1 MAAQEEYA
9 PAMWE
14 MGDVDSIPEISLD
27 TTIPGKF
34 KSTMTNILSRHG
46 TEVKL
51 LSEESIQTT
60 SQLSKKKLK
69 DLITKQNNEIM
80 AFLSNS
86 DKTPQLLGAAE
97 TIFRRFGQEI
107 PTIRM
112 NQRSPLKD
120 LNVDVSLEHAYQ
132 ELNDGVKLLKGC
144 GSLDDLMSQ
153 LKWLTNQYKNIGEE
167 VLRLE
172 TLLFQKIDRLDKV
185 NQRIPM
191 ITTLT
196 ENEALPEL
204 ISAFTKYSKSIY
216 ESSHFEEN
224 YIQLMEGYK
233 KWNLCRQLLSVQQM
247 MQKDTSDPSCSIC
260 LLEPVSHAI
269 APCGHTFCGT
279 CSRKQ
284 NTTCFICRGQI
295 RERIKLFFA

>member
-14 MGDVDSIPEISLD
+14 LGDADSIPEMSLD
-27 TTIPGKF
+27 TTVPGKF

-107 PTIRM
+107 PMIRM
-112 NQRSPLKD
+112 NQRDPLKD
-120 LNVDVSLEHAYQ
+120 LNVDVSLEPAYK
-132 ELNDGVKLLKGC
+132 ELNEGIKALKGE
-144 GSLDDLMSQ
+144 GSLEDLMNQ
-153 LKWLTNQYKNIGEE
+153 IKWLTNQYKNSGEE

-204 ISAFTKYSKSIY
+204 VGAFTKYAKSIY
-216 ESSHFEEN
+216 DSSHFEEN
-224 YIQLMEGYK
+224 YIKLMEGYK

>member
-1 MAAQEEYA
+1 
-9 PAMWE
+9 
-14 MGDVDSIPEISLD
+14 
-27 TTIPGKF
+27 
-34 KSTMTNILSRHG
+34 
-46 TEVKL
+46 
-51 LSEESIQTT
+51 
-60 SQLSKKKLK
+60 
-69 DLITKQNNEIM
+69 
-80 AFLSNS
+80 
-86 DKTPQLLGAAE
+86 
-97 TIFRRFGQEI
+97 
-107 PTIRM
+107 M

-120 LNVDVSLEHAYQ
+120 LNVDVSLEPAYKG
-132 ELNDGVKLLKGC
+132 LNEEIKALKGE
-144 GSLDDLMSQ
+144 GSLEDLMNQ
-153 LKWLTNQYKNIGEE
+153 IKWLTNQYKNSGEE

-204 ISAFTKYSKSIY
+204 VGAFTKYAKSIY

-295 RERIKLFFA
+295 RERIKLYFA

>member
-204 ISAFTKYSKSIY
+204 VSAFTKYSKSIY

>member
-1 MAAQEEYA
+1 
-9 PAMWE
+9 MWE
-14 MGDVDSIPEISLD
+14 LGDADSIPEMSLD
-27 TTIPGKF
+27 TIIPGKF

-120 LNVDVSLEHAYQ
+120 LNVDVSLEQVYKG
-132 ELNDGVKLLKGC
+132 LNEEIKALKGE
-144 GSLDDLMSQ
+144 GSLEDLMNQ
-153 LKWLTNQYKNIGEE
+153 IKWLTNQYKNSGEE

-204 ISAFTKYSKSIY
+204 VGAFTKYAKSIY

-224 YIQLMEGYK
+224 YVQLMEEYK

>member
-1 MAAQEEYA
+1 MAVQEEYA
-9 PAMWE
+9 PALWE
-14 MGDVDSIPEISLD
+14 LGDADSIPEMSLD
-27 TTIPGKF
+27 TTVPGKF

-97 TIFRRFGQEI
+97 TIFRRFGQEV
-107 PTIRM
+107 PTIRI

-120 LNVDVSLEHAYQ
+120 LNVDVSLEPAYK
-132 ELNDGVKLLKGC
+132 ELNEGIKAMKGE
-144 GSLDDLMSQ
+144 GSLEDLMNQ
-153 LKWLTNQYKNIGEE
+153 IKWLTNQYKNSGEE

-204 ISAFTKYSKSIY
+204 VGAFTKYAKSIY

-260 LLEPVSHAI
+260 LVEPVSHAI

>member
-1 MAAQEEYA
+1 MAAQEQYA
-9 PAMWE
+9 SALWE
-14 MGDVDSIPEISLD
+14 LGDADSIPEMSLD
-27 TTIPGKF
+27 TAVPGKF

-120 LNVDVSLEHAYQ
+120 LNVDVSLESAYKG
-132 ELNDGVKLLKGC
+132 LNEEIKVLKGE
-144 GSLDDLMSQ
+144 GSLEDLMNQ
-153 LKWLTNQYKNIGEE
+153 IKWLTNQYKNSGEE

-204 ISAFTKYSKSIY
+204 VGAFTKYAKSIY

-224 YIQLMEGYK
+224 YVQLMEEYK

-295 RERIKLFFA
+295 RERIKLYFA

>member
-167 VLRLE
+167 VL
-172 TLLFQKIDRLDKV
+172 LFQKIDRLDKV

-204 ISAFTKYSKSIY
+204 VSAFTKYSKSIY

>member
-14 MGDVDSIPEISLD
+14 LGDADSIPELSLD
-27 TTIPGKF
+27 TMVPGKF

-60 SQLSKKKLK
+60 SQVSKKKLK

-86 DKTPQLLGAAE
+86 DKTPNLLGAAE
-97 TIFRRFGQEI
+97 TIFRRFGQEV

-120 LNVDVSLEHAYQ
+120 LNVDVSLEPAYQ
-132 ELNDGVKLLKGC
+132 ELNEGIKSLKGE
-144 GSLDDLMSQ
+144 GSLEDLMNQ
-153 LKWLTNQYKNIGEE
+153 IKWLTNQYKNSGEE

-172 TLLFQKIDRLDKV
+172 TVLFQKIDRLDKV

-196 ENEALPEL
+196 ENESLPEL
-204 ISAFTKYSKSIY
+204 VSAFTKYAKSIY
-216 ESSHFEEN
+216 DSSHFEEN

-247 MQKDTSDPSCSIC
+247 MQKDGTEPSCSIC